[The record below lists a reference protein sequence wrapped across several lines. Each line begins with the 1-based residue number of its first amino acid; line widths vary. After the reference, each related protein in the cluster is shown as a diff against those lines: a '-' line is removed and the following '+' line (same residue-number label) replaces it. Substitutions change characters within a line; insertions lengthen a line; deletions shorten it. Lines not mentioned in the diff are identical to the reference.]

1 MCVSRNP
8 DNPFLQ
14 QNRESILLLWNF
26 SPTLTSFNF
35 VHLKVGQC
43 PYFSSQRSVTK
54 EAQLKS
60 LCESK
65 TIITIIT
72 IITTITTMEKERGSS
87 PLSHIL
93 QTHAEVDNTHVSRL
107 VEDRF
112 QNESGGNICEFERDN
127 QNNQSTFGSCMRR

>member
-1 MCVSRNP
+1 MISHLGVGGEDNRDWRQRRSSQVWVVLNCGPGGVLQQLRQDVVQRHLNVGEAGVCVSRNP
-8 DNPFLQ
+8 DDPFLQ

-72 IITTITTMEKERGSS
+72 IITTITTME
-87 PLSHIL
+87 
-93 QTHAEVDNTHVSRL
+93 
-107 VEDRF
+107 
-112 QNESGGNICEFERDN
+112 
-127 QNNQSTFGSCMRR
+127 